1 MTETWRTIDT
11 APIGR
16 VVLLYV
22 RGVGIV
28 EGSRGKRSGWWTGW
42 ECSYMPLGQE
52 DVTHWAPVPRW
63 PE

>member
-1 MTETWRTIDT
+1 MPETWRTIDT

-22 RGVGIV
+22 RGLGIV
-28 EGSRGKRSGWWTGW
+28 EGCREKRAGWRRSDTTA
-42 ECSYMPLGQE
+42 PPIQPE